1 MYRIFLLKIAI
12 KAALQNVLKR
22 TQPAVQ
28 YDPTNEYSICS
39 NNKETLD
46 ERRRGVAHEYCY
58 SSSRG
63 LLRKYYKIKWKR
75 DRVTVVRW
83 DCLWLGSAYCPTCC
97 CYRTCDGHSKQA
109 SHICAGICTAVNAW
123 AVASDDNGFV
133 LGCLGQQAT
142 TQTDVPHKLP
152 KNTAFSVCYKQNT
165 PSSSEHK

>member
-46 ERRRGVAHEYCY
+46 ERRRGVAHEYCD

-63 LLRKYYKIKWKR
+63 LLGKYYKIK
-75 DRVTVVRW
+75 
-83 DCLWLGSAYCPTCC
+83 
-97 CYRTCDGHSKQA
+97 
-109 SHICAGICTAVNAW
+109 
-123 AVASDDNGFV
+123 
-133 LGCLGQQAT
+133 
-142 TQTDVPHKLP
+142 
-152 KNTAFSVCYKQNT
+152 
-165 PSSSEHK
+165 